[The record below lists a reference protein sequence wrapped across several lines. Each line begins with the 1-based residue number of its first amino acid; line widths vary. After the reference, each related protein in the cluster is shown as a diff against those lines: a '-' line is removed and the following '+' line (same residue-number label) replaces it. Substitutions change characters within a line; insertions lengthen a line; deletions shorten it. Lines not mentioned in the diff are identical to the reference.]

1 MPIYSYKCPICGEEK
16 EVFRPKPISK
26 DKDIE
31 HIEFC
36 PNCGEEIM
44 ERIIQPV
51 NFKIGG
57 YYTSKTGYSK
67 NPEYM
72 KAVERKKK
80 AERKKNG

>member
-1 MPIYSYKCPICGEEK
+1 MSIYIYKCPKCSNTKEIIHKMVENPSILCNKCG
-16 EVFRPKPISK
+16 IL
-26 DKDIE
+26 
-31 HIEFC
+31 
-36 PNCGEEIM
+36 M
-44 ERIIQPV
+44 ARIIQPV

-80 AERKKNG
+80 AERKR